1 MGLCPLSQV
10 SLLLFFCVCGVFF
23 FGTVRNRM
31 QLRKNGLARAL
42 FFDGFIFI
50 FFLKIIV
57 IKATQQSSL

>member
-1 MGLCPLSQV
+1 MSSLTGFFVVVFLCVWL
-10 SLLLFFCVCGVFF
+10 FF

-42 FFDGFIFI
+42 FFDVFIFI